1 MPLIQSGKITAIR
14 KGEFDGKPFASLQF
28 VETDR
33 FGGVEIRTV
42 YLPENHN
49 VSQYAVGADVDLP
62 VTVSVNKKTGGIAC
76 RLIDDVAAQSAP
88 RPVPTPAPRPKVV

>member
-14 KGEFDGKPFASLQF
+14 KGEFDGKQFASLQF
-28 VETDR
+28 IETDR

-62 VTVSVNKKTGGIAC
+62 VTISVNKKTGGIAC
-76 RLIDDVAAQSAP
+76 RLIDDAATQVAP
-88 RPVPTPAPRPKVV
+88 RPAPASRPKVVG